1 MPYALVMPESVWKNS
16 LKNWKNTINLRIK
29 KMISIIIDILAF
41 IGFCTVVSIL
51 FLVVMVLLNVDER
64 K

>member
-1 MPYALVMPESVWKNS
+1 
-16 LKNWKNTINLRIK
+16 
-29 KMISIIIDILAF
+29 MIRIIIDILAF

-51 FLVVMVLLNVDER
+51 FLVVMVLLDVDER